1 MKEDKLAKELET
13 YRQLAKNDKKID
25 VASLAISAML
35 QQESNV
41 LTLKEK
47 RWAYLISIGV
57 PPFGLFFAFKFYF
70 SGKDDGEQAAWICA
84 LLTAVSLL
92 SFVLI
97 GKILLSS
104 SGTNVNQ
111 ITPSLIPQLQQITN

>member
-1 MKEDKLAKELET
+1 M
-13 YRQLAKNDKKID
+13 
-25 VASLAISAML
+25 
-35 QQESNV
+35 
-41 LTLKEK
+41 
-47 RWAYLISIGV
+47 
-57 PPFGLFFAFKFYF
+57 GLFFAFKFYF

>member
-57 PPFGLFFAFKFYF
+57 PPFGLFFAFKFYC
-70 SGKDDGEQAAWICA
+70 SVKDDGEQAAWICA